1 LRTAD
6 SCEAASKAFDFFF
19 RSSSI
24 HPELVVRHEARC
36 GRTLTVP
43 ESIERGIG
51 PECIKHA

>member
-1 LRTAD
+1 M
-6 SCEAASKAFDFFF
+6 ASKAFDFFF